1 MKNDTITLRQLA
13 DPTFIAPANV
23 AINVSLNAKKASA
36 FSLPPF
42 LFYALKAKQVLK
54 WKCDSEQEALGHGQ
68 DASQFTVTFLR
79 STARKHH
86 ADVKIGNTEID
97 HERRTKKD
105 STKGSA
111 TLMSAFMQA
120 LSLYHII
127 NADGHVASLGDAW
140 QGGAVSMHVIRIPKN
155 VTVPSFL
162 MNYLE
167 ELLGSPKAARY
178 FSYDKTVDIFNRLTE
193 EDAFDKTKPD
203 KKGMYTVLKPPYSES
218 SWARKLHNA
227 LYMAIIEINTCNDNG
242 LLRNILDVP
251 LIRERDMEH
260 PFTLAGK
267 AEAKEKKEKKK
278 AQTA

>member
-42 LFYALKAKQVLK
+42 LFYALKAQQVLK
-54 WKCDSEQEALGHGQ
+54 WKYTSEQEALDNNQ
-68 DASQFTVTFLR
+68 NANQFTVTFLR
-79 STARKHH
+79 SMARKHH
-86 ADVKIGNTEID
+86 ADVKLGSTTID
-97 HERRTKKD
+97 HDRRTKKD
-105 STKGSA
+105 SSKGSA

-120 LSLYHII
+120 LSLHLII
-127 NADGHVASLGDAW
+127 NTDGHVASLGDDW

-162 MNYLE
+162 MSYLE
-167 ELLGSPKAARY
+167 NLLGSPKAARY
-178 FSYDKTVDIFNRLTE
+178 FSYDKTVEIFNRLTT
-193 EDAFDKTKPD
+193 EDAFDKNQPD
-203 KKGMYTVLKPPYSES
+203 KKGIYTVLKPPYSES

-227 LYMAIIEINTCNDNG
+227 LYAAIIEINTCNDNG
-242 LLRNILDVP
+242 ILRNILDVP
-251 LIRERDMEH
+251 LIRERDMEY

-267 AEAKEKKEKKK
+267 EDAKIKKEKKQK
-278 AQTA
+278 KQ